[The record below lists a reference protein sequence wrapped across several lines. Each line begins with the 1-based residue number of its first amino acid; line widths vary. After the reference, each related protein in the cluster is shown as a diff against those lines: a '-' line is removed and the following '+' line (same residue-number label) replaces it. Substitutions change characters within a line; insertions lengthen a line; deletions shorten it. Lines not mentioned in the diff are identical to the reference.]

1 MSAPAAAARAAE
13 AATAHGGGH
22 GGGLVHV
29 QLLEVHGVPPFMVM
43 SFLVIGILF
52 ACALLTR
59 RSLKL
64 VPTGLQ
70 NFFEFVY
77 CFWYDMG
84 ESLMGKKV
92 KFFMPLFLFLFLYI
106 LFGNL
111 IGLIPGFNSPTANLN
126 TTFALAL
133 IVFVSTHVFGI
144 RTKGVLG
151 YLSHFWAGV
160 PWWLK
165 PAMFVIHLISELV
178 RPVSLAA
185 RLFGNIV
192 AKEIMLTV
200 LVALLLAFGGAPA
213 LVSKSLA
220 LFPLVLRPLIIV
232 LGTLVSLIQ
241 ACVFTILA
249 MIYIGGAVSE
259 EHGH

>member
-1 MSAPAAAARAAE
+1 MAAAAHAAE
-13 AATAHGGGH
+13 AAAHGGH
-22 GGGLVHV
+22 GGGLPHI
-29 QLLEVHGVPPFMVM
+29 QLLEIYGVPGFMVM
-43 SFLVIGILF
+43 SFLVLLILF
-52 ACALLTR
+52 VCGLLTR

-64 VPTGLQ
+64 VPDGLQ

-92 KFFMPLFLFLFLYI
+92 QFFMPLFLFLFLYI

-111 IGLIPGFNSPTANLN
+111 IGLVPGFNSPTASLN
-126 TTFALAL
+126 TTFALSL
-133 IVFVSTHVFGI
+133 IVFFSTHIFGI
-144 RTKGVLG
+144 RTKGLVG
-151 YLSHFWAGV
+151 YLRHFWAGV

-165 PAMFVIHLISELV
+165 PGMFVIELISEFV
-178 RPVSLAA
+178 RPISLAA

-200 LVALLLAFGGAPA
+200 LIALLLTFIGADS
-213 LVSKSLA
+213 LVSNALA
-220 LFPLVLRPLIIV
+220 VFPLVLRPLIIV

-249 MIYIGGAVSE
+249 MIYIAGAVSE
-259 EHGH
+259 GHDH